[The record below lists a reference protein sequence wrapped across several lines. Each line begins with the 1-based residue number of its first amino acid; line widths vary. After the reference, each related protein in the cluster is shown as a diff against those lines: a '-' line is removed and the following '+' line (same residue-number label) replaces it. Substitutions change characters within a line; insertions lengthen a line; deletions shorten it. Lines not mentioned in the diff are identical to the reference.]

1 MPKKQKS
8 TRTRTGSA
16 SPIGKQADKQK
27 LEKKSDFYHKHKSTI
42 WTVIVLIVLAIFF
55 VVNNTRKIPEQGSYP
70 PNYKSANSS
79 EETKQP

>member
-1 MPKKQKS
+1 MPKKRKS
-8 TRTRTGSA
+8 TKTGSA

-55 VVNNTRKIPEQGSYP
+55 IVNNTRKIPEQGSYP
-70 PNYKSANSS
+70 PNYNGVNSS
-79 EETKQP
+79 EKTTQP